1 MRSTL
6 TTIVVAIAVV
16 VALIGAVGFVSAD
29 VTSQQDT
36 NAHANGPVGTM
47 ADYAPGQFG
56 EMMHGFAADHVPGV
70 HLADDDRGAQH
81 QGGHHATHAGEYH
94 DDHDHAEY
102 EDGEHAEY
110 HDDHDHTEHEGHEHA
125 DEYHDDHDH
134 AEYSE
139 ERTES
144 DRHADD
150 APEDRQRGHG
160 GHGGHC

>member
-6 TTIVVAIAVV
+6 TTIVVAIALV

-70 HLADDDRGAQH
+70 HQADDDRGAHH
-81 QGGHHATHAGEYH
+81 QGGHHATSAGEYH
-94 DDHDHAEY
+94 ADHAEY

-110 HDDHDHTEHEGHEHA
+110 HDEQDHSEYEEHDHAG
-125 DEYHDDHDH
+125 EYQDDYDH

-144 DRHADD
+144 DRHADS
-150 APEDRQRGHG
+150 APEDRQRGYG